1 MPGSNRTLR
10 AHDLIGQHVRD
21 RAGNHLGRIVDL
33 VLDSTAA
40 DSGTPESRTPESRT
54 PESRTT
60 ESRTTE
66 SGTPDSGAVEPEVR
80 VPARVVQVVVTDGPW
95 GRLLGYES
103 PDDKGPWILS
113 ALARRI
119 IHRHVR
125 TLPWHDIVLDTGA
138 DTDA

>member
-1 MPGSNRTLR
+1 MPGNNRTLR

-40 DSGTPESRTPESRT
+40 DSGTT
-54 PESRTT
+54 ESRTT
-60 ESRTTE
+60 ESR
-66 SGTPDSGAVEPEVR
+66 TPDSGAVEPEVR